1 MKKIVYFYFSC
12 GARYGFGHYSR
23 CLVLK
28 NLLKRV
34 GISSYF
40 LKFKNID
47 ASYLGE
53 FKLITKKKLKNMPKN
68 RLLIIDD
75 YKISSEQISNLKNYF
90 SNILLIDDDISRR
103 NGMNA
108 IVNPNYQIKKKNY
121 MKKGLENFF
130 LGTHY
135 KIVSFDNKKKLPKKT
150 KQITISFGGSKVFN
164 QIKQVLKCSLKYFEE
179 NNFKYKINIFIN
191 LKRNQKKFFK
201 RFKKLNLEI
210 LGINKK
216 YIQSVLKSKFCISS
230 LGVQHDEL
238 VFLKIPSIFFKISDN
253 QNLNYKYAKSINRN
267 FVFDINKFKKDLFL
281 KSLDEIQK
289 TKVSLEVKKK
299 YKLTRIGSR
308 LPEIIKF
315 IEKKIN

>member
-1 MKKIVYFYFSC
+1 MKKIVYFYFNF
-12 GARYGFGHYSR
+12 GARYGFGHYTR
-23 CLVLK
+23 CLVFK
-28 NLLKRV
+28 NLLKRA

-40 LKFKNID
+40 LKLKNVD
-47 ASYLGE
+47 VSYLRE
-53 FKLITKKKLKNMPKN
+53 FKLITKKKLKTTPKN

-90 SNILLIDDDISRR
+90 NNILLVDDNISRR
-103 NGMNA
+103 RGMNA
-108 IVNPNYQIKKKNY
+108 ILNPNYQIKKKNY
-121 MKKGLENFF
+121 IKRGLENFF
-130 LGTHY
+130 LGTQY
-135 KIVSFDNKKKLPKKT
+135 KIVSFDNKKLTKKP
-150 KQITISFGGSKVFN
+150 KQITISFGGSNVFN
-164 QIKQVLKCSLKYFEE
+164 QIRQVLICSLKYFEK

-238 VFLKIPSIFFKISDN
+238 VYLKIPSIFFKISDN

-289 TKVSLEVKKK
+289 RKVSLEVKKK
-299 YKLTRIGSR
+299 YKFTKIGSK

>member
-1 MKKIVYFYFSC
+1 MKKIVYFYFNF
-12 GARYGFGHYSR
+12 GARYGFGHYTR
-23 CLVLK
+23 CLVFK
-28 NLLKRV
+28 NLLKRA

-40 LKFKNID
+40 LKLKNVD
-47 ASYLGE
+47 VSYLRE
-53 FKLITKKKLKNMPKN
+53 FKLITKKKLKTTPKN

-90 SNILLIDDDISRR
+90 NNILLVDDNISRR
-103 NGMNA
+103 RGMNA
-108 IVNPNYQIKKKNY
+108 ILNPNYQIKKKNY
-121 MKKGLENFF
+121 IKRGLENFF
-130 LGTHY
+130 LGTQY
-135 KIVSFDNKKKLPKKT
+135 KIVSFDNKKLTKKS
-150 KQITISFGGSKVFN
+150 KQITISFGGSNVFN
-164 QIKQVLKCSLKYFEE
+164 QIRQVLISNLKYFEK

-238 VFLKIPSIFFKISDN
+238 VYLKIPSIFFKISDN

-289 TKVSLEVKKK
+289 RKVSLEVKKK
-299 YKLTRIGSR
+299 YKFTKIGSK